1 MLSEALQIFG
11 FVRFVATRIGSA
23 IKWLRRPRQEKLP
36 RNRRVITTK
45 EFEISRTGL
54 RFRSYRLEECGS
66 AAPTRRAEL
75 PLPSTPAEL
84 PATIIGAGLSAPEFE
99 VERVTQE
106 QR

>member
-23 IKWLRRPRQEKLP
+23 LKWLRRPRQEKLP

-66 AAPTRRAEL
+66 AATTCRAEL
-75 PLPSTPAEL
+75 PLPSNQTGL
-84 PATIIGAGLSAPEFE
+84 PVTNSETGLPDTTFE
-99 VERVTQE
+99 ARAITQE
-106 QR
+106 

>member
-45 EFEISRTGL
+45 EFEITRTGL
-54 RFRSYRLEECGS
+54 RFRSYRLEECGL
-66 AAPTRRAEL
+66 AATTRRAEL
-75 PLPSTPAEL
+75 PLPSNPAEL
-84 PATIIGAGLSAPEFE
+84 PAATIETGLPATEFE
-99 VERVTQE
+99 VEMVTQE